1 MAKSIKNAA
10 GKTLYYSNDSNA
22 WSSVTDSNTFL
33 TKNGTMFSGTVKDDS
48 IWGKA
53 GLKVTLMGGA
63 GDDIYY
69 LGSADNLVYE
79 AAGQGTD
86 TISTWFSYQLFNPN
100 VENLIVNGDDTFA
113 FGSSLDNIITGGNG
127 KQTLWGALGNDILT
141 GGAGD
146 DTFIIT
152 GGNGGHDTITDFG
165 AGDTIRI
172 TQYTFTS
179 FADVLKNARQVGRD
193 TVIKITDSASVTLS
207 NTKVGSLKA
216 DQFDLNISK
225 AGMKLTFSDEFN
237 KLSLNTGKDGG
248 TWDTKFWYA
257 SDKGS
262 SLGDGEQQWYINP
275 SYAPTSSVN
284 PFSIKDGVLT
294 ITAAE
299 TPPDLLKTIGYDYT
313 SGVLTTHSSFAQT
326 YGYFEIR
333 ADLPD
338 DVGAWPAFWLL
349 PKDGTWP
356 PELDV
361 FEAIGGT
368 KSYFASAHTQETG
381 SHTKVATQVQTTGT
395 EGFHNYGLLWT
406 KDTLTWTFDGTVVA
420 TAKTPDDMHSDM
432 YLLVNQSVGG
442 WAGTPSDKDFAD
454 GSQFNI
460 DYIKVYSLPA
470 DGSIM

>member
-22 WSSVTDSNTFL
+22 WAAATEANTLFNK
-33 TKNGTMFSGTVKDDS
+33 TGGWFSGTAKDDS
-48 IWGKA
+48 IWGKV
-53 GLKVTLMGGA
+53 GLNATLMGGA

-69 LGSADNLVYE
+69 LASADNLVYE
-79 AAGQGTD
+79 AAGKGTD
-86 TISTWFSYQLFNPN
+86 TVSTYFSYQLTNPN
-100 VENLIVNGDDTFA
+100 LENLIVNADDTFA
-113 FGSSLDNIITGGNG
+113 FGNSLDNIITGGKG
-127 KQTLWGALGNDILT
+127 SQTLWGALGNDVLT

-152 GGNGGHDTITDFG
+152 GGGGHDTITDLG
-165 AGDTIRI
+165 ATDTVRI
-172 TQYTFTS
+172 AYYTFTN
-179 FADVLKNARQVGRD
+179 FADVLKNARQSGTD
-193 TVIKITDSASVTLS
+193 TVIKITDSASLTLS
-207 NTKVGSLKA
+207 NTKVGSLTA
-216 DQFDLNISK
+216 DQFDLNVSK
-225 AGMKLTFSDEFN
+225 AGMKLTFSDNFD
-237 KLSLNTGKDGG
+237 KLSLNTGKNGG

-262 SLGDGEQQWYINP
+262 SLGTGEQQWYVNP

-294 ITAAE
+294 INAAE
-299 TPPDLLKTIGYDYT
+299 TPADLLKTIGYDYT

-349 PKDGTWP
+349 PTDGSWP

-368 KSYFASAHTQETG
+368 NSYFATAHTQETG
-381 SHTKVATQVQTTGT
+381 EHTKVSTQVHTQST
-395 EGFHNYGLLWT
+395 EGFHTYGLLWT
-406 KDTLTWTFDGTVVA
+406 KDELTWTFDGTKVA
-420 TAKTPDDMHSDM
+420 STKTPDDMHSDM